1 MVNQLSTHNKF
12 VLKPSLANHKF
23 LYRGQSRFFSPC
35 KPSLFRENKDYF
47 VDDIIQIKE
56 FQCLLKTH
64 PLVQLFERGFEL
76 LHDTFYFK
84 INYDGL
90 SQHYY
95 NNTPWL
101 DLTSDM
107 EVAKFF
113 AVTTFNMKLDCYEK
127 YTGNELG
134 VLYYFDLKA
143 DSFQYNDKRN
153 YIVNNIGKQPFMRSG
168 NQSGF
173 LINIAK
179 DEDFNNYPEVRYV
192 FFRHNPTITDRIF
205 ALFDNGDRIM
215 PEEILRSHWH
225 RRMNDEKIKKLISTE
240 ALKLNYKDNPHES
253 HTKIKKALQNKGFKI
268 KKYQPSFTKEELEQY
283 YATSL
288 EFWHEFCSNI
298 HFYSPE
304 GALMKEHLINL
315 PLDPRY
321 KWAFIK

>member
-1 MVNQLSTHNKF
+1 M
-12 VLKPSLANHKF
+12 
-23 LYRGQSRFFSPC
+23 
-35 KPSLFRENKDYF
+35 
-47 VDDIIQIKE
+47 
-56 FQCLLKTH
+56 
-64 PLVQLFERGFEL
+64 
-76 LHDTFYFK
+76 
-84 INYDGL
+84 

-113 AVTTFNMKLDCYEK
+113 AVTTFNMKSDCYEK

-143 DSFQYNDKRN
+143 DSFQNNDKRN
-153 YIVNNIGKQPFMRSG
+153 YFVNNIGKQPFMRSG

-192 FFRHNPTITDRIF
+192 FFRHNPIITDRIF
-205 ALFDNGDRIM
+205 SQFDNGDRIM

-225 RRMNDEKIKKLISTE
+225 HRMNDEKIKKLISTE

-253 HTKIKKALQNKGFKI
+253 HNKIRKALQNKGFTI
-268 KKYQPSFTKEELEQY
+268 KKYHPSFTEEELDKY

-321 KWAFIK
+321 KRAFIK